1 MNGGCENFCTNSEGS
16 YECSCKQGFALM
28 PDHRTC
34 TGKGG
39 LGNFS
44 TGRVYF
50 NSLKMN
56 LLFKIKAIVTSILEK
71 KEVINAW
78 KMKFFF

>member
-34 TGKGG
+34 TGKRDFE
-39 LGNFS
+39 NFS
-44 TGRVYF
+44 SGRDYF
-50 NSLKMN
+50 SSLKMD
-56 LLFKIKAIVTSILEK
+56 LFLKIQAIVTNTLLK
-71 KEVINAW
+71 KKLMHV
-78 KMKFFF
+78 K